1 MPTYEYE
8 CTSCGHTFEKFQK
21 ISEKPVQTCPKCKG
35 KVKRLI
41 SGSSSFILKGSGWY
55 ATDYVKNNNSQPA
68 EHHTTKPASQTADK
82 TTDTSK

>member
-8 CTSCGHTFEKFQK
+8 CTSCGYRFEMLQK
-21 ISEKPVQTCPKCKG
+21 ISEKPVNTCPKCKG

-55 ATDYVKNNNSQPA
+55 ATDYVKNNKPQTQAQPK
-68 EHHTTKPASQTADK
+68 TSSPSADK
-82 TTDTSK
+82 TSSHNK

>member
-8 CTSCGHTFEKFQK
+8 CTSCGYRFEMFQK
-21 ISEKPVQTCPKCKG
+21 ISEKPVNTCPKCKG

-55 ATDYVKNNNSQPA
+55 ATDYVKNN
-68 EHHTTKPASQTADK
+68 KPQTEAQHKTSSPSADK
-82 TTDTSK
+82 TSANNK